1 VNPHG
6 AGRYS
11 PLDTI
16 GCHVA
21 STEQAMVC
29 YRHPGRETAVTCSNC
44 ERPICPDCMVFA
56 AVGIKCPEC
65 AGQPIGIKKATKRA
79 RAAAGTGTDALVTKA
94 LIGTNV
100 FVFLLQISQGD
111 IRGNS
116 GTVFQEGVL
125 WLPALA
131 FDNEWW
137 RLVTSG
143 FLHYGLL
150 HILFNMVMLWW
161 FGSPLELLLG
171 RARFLALYFLGILG
185 GAAGALLLAP
195 GRPTVGASAGVFAI
209 LGAGLV
215 LERRGINVFGGAALM
230 VVLLNVVLSFAIA
243 QISLGGHLGGLA
255 AGMLAILAMTQFGRG
270 HAAYGRLGLVGVA
283 SLAGIAV
290 GELMIAYLRVRG
302 YT

>member
-1 VNPHG
+1 
-6 AGRYS
+6 
-11 PLDTI
+11 
-16 GCHVA
+16 
-21 STEQAMVC
+21 
-29 YRHPGRETAVTCSNC
+29 
-44 ERPICPDCMVFA
+44 MVFA

-65 AGQPIGIKKATKRA
+65 AGQPIGIKKATRRA

-143 FLHYGLL
+143 FLHYGPL

-195 GRPTVGASAGVFAI
+195 DRPTVGASAGVFAI

-215 LERRGINVFGGAALM
+215 LERRGIDVFGGAALM

-290 GELMIAYLRVRG
+290 GELLIAYLRVRG